1 MNGMGAWS
9 SDLPHMWRLSIADL
23 KACAI
28 PTNGRHNPQYH
39 EPKAEKAPA
48 HINIL
53 EFFGIFIELWFLMR
67 SLKETSE
74 ANPSTV
80 PPGGFRILALA
91 DNTSALSWLQY
102 ATRTKRPVVR
112 RLARL
117 LTAFLSSPFPAA
129 LVRVQGKHLPGLE
142 NTAADLLS
150 RFELAPSWESAMQ
163 QSPLLLPLPTC
174 QVPHVVLSSLAY
186 LINNEPT
193 EAWFETKMT
202 ELWTVE
208 LRPFTHG
215 SSRLQG
221 TQTSLYHA

>member
-1 MNGMGAWS
+1 
-9 SDLPHMWRLSIADL
+9 MWRLSMADL
-23 KACAI
+23 QACAI
-28 PTNGRHNPQYH
+28 PTQGRHNPQYH
-39 EPKAEKAPA
+39 EPKAEPTPA

-53 EFFGIFIELWFLMR
+53 EFFGIFIELWFLLR
-67 SLKETSE
+67 SLKERYD
-74 ANPSTV
+74 ADPSTV

-91 DNTSALSWLQY
+91 DNTSALSWLQH
-102 ATRTKRPVVR
+102 ATRTKRPVIR

-129 LVRVQGKHLPGLE
+129 YVRVQGKHLPGLQ

-163 QSPLLLPLPTC
+163 QSDHLLPLPTC
-174 QVPHVVLSSLAY
+174 QVPHVVLSLLAY

-193 EAWFETKMT
+193 EEWFETKMI

-208 LRPFTHG
+208 LLPFAHG
-215 SSRLQG
+215 SSRLRG
-221 TQTSLYHA
+221 TQTSLYRA